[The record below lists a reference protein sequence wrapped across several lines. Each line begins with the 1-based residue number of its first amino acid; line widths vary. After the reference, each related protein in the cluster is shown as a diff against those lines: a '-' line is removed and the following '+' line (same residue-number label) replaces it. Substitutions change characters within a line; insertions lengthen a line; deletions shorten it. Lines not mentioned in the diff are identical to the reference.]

1 MHRLTYWSRFSE
13 EVRHDIDD
21 KQKSKQIISVYN
33 TNNNNIE
40 FIEDDFQVEKY
51 HSDNGSVNSNG
62 NSYKNKQDVV
72 KEKTNLKWLYLLFCM
87 NSQREKEMQMRKQQF
102 DEMNE
107 GKLSPEQQAIEDS
120 TKAKED
126 RIQGNICNVS
136 AIILVIIGS
145 FVWGFFFV

>member
-1 MHRLTYWSRFSE
+1 MTFWSRFSE
-13 EVRHDIDD
+13 EVRHDIDN
-21 KQKSKQIISVYN
+21 KSKEITSVYH
-33 TNNNNIE
+33 TNNNNVE
-40 FIEDDFQVEKY
+40 FIEDGDLQVEKY
-51 HSDNGSVNSNG
+51 HSENGSVNSNR
-62 NSYKNKQDVV
+62 NSHKNKDVV
-72 KEKTNLKWLYLLFCM
+72 EEKTNLKWLYLLFCM

-102 DEMNE
+102 DEMNA

>member
-1 MHRLTYWSRFSE
+1 MTYWSRFSK
-13 EVRHDIDD
+13 EVRYDIDD
-21 KQKSKQIISVYN
+21 KKSKQITSVYH

-40 FIEDDFQVEKY
+40 FIEDDDFQVEKC

-62 NSYKNKQDVV
+62 NSYKNNEDVV
-72 KEKTNLKWLYLLFCM
+72 EEKTNLKWLYLLFCM

-102 DEMNE
+102 DEMNA

-120 TKAKED
+120 TKAKEG